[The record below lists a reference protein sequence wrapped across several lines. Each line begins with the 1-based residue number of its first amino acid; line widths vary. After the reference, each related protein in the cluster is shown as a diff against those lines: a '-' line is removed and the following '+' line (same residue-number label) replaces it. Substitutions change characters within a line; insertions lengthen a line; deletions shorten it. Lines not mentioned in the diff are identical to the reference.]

1 MYPTDPLF
9 PIFLILTI
17 VFALLV
23 GFYIVLI
30 VLDKEIPPYEF
41 KPKKTN
47 WEIIQEREE
56 KEYQKLCERAWNNI
70 IKKSRNS
77 FF

>member
-41 KPKKTN
+41 KPKKSN

-56 KEYQKLCERAWNNI
+56 KEYQKLYD
-70 IKKSRNS
+70 KSWKRITKRNS